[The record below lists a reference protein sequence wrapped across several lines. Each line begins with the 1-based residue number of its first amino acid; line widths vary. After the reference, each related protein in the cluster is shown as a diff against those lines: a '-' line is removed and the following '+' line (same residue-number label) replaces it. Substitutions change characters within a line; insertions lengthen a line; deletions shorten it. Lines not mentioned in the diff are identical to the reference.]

1 MSILVTGGAGYIG
14 SHTVKYLQHKG
25 EDVVVVDNLQSG
37 HRSSVDV
44 ESFYKADIRDRDSLD
59 RIFQKHEIREVVHF
73 AASSIVGESMKDPYS
88 YYHNNVYG
96 TLCLLDS
103 MKKNGVYNMVFSSSA
118 AVYGEPDR
126 IPIVESAK
134 TLPTNAYGE
143 TKLVI
148 ENMMKWF
155 EVAHGIKHVSLR
167 YFNAAGA
174 EGSIGEDHS
183 PETHLIPILL
193 QKLLGQ
199 REKVFL
205 FGDDYET
212 EDGTCIRDYVHVQD
226 LSAAHYLSINYLRNT
241 GKSDIFNLGNGR
253 GYSVKEVLKSVERVT
268 KATIDHE
275 VKDRRVGDPDVLIA
289 SSEKAKSVLGWN
301 PEFGDI
307 EKIIGDAWTWHRK
320 NPNGY
325 KD

>member
-44 ESFYKADIRDRDSLD
+44 ESFYKADIRDRDSMD
-59 RIFQKHEIREVVHF
+59 RIFQKHAVKEVVHF
-73 AASSIVGESMKDPYS
+73 AANSIVGESMKDPYS

-103 MKKNGVYNMVFSSSA
+103 MKKNGVYNIVFSSSA

-134 TLPTNAYGE
+134 TIPTNAYGE